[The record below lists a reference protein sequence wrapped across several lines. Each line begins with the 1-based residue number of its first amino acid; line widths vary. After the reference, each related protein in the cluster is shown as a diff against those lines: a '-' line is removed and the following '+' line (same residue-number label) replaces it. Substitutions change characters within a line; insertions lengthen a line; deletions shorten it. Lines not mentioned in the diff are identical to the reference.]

1 MAVTTHK
8 ESSECYQAGAIVDQN
23 GMVYTVGYNG
33 YGEIGN
39 GTTEKTINKICI
51 SQVKL
56 EATPKLI
63 KYKKAGDTGEQIK
76 YTVSAGFNLLY
87 NTIDQGNCE
96 FKTLDSDV
104 ATVDEDGV
112 VTATGVGT
120 TYIRIYNKQNDCY
133 AAVKV
138 QVNGEQGRTA
148 AKIVGGWNHFVT
160 LKANGEVWTW
170 GNNKYGQ
177 LGTGNTN
184 KQIKP
189 RKTNIYDSKDTTQT
203 EYAIDVAA
211 GAYHT
216 LVLKSDG
223 TVWTTGYNGYGQLG
237 TGTTQSET
245 EFKQVTGIPE
255 KVIAITAN
263 VHTSYALTESGKVY

>member
-1 MAVTTHK
+1 MN
-8 ESSECYQAGAIVDQN
+8 S
-23 GMVYTVGYNG
+23 
-33 YGEIGN
+33 
-39 GTTEKTINKICI
+39 
-51 SQVKL
+51 
-56 EATPKLI
+56 
-63 KYKKAGDTGEQIK
+63 
-76 YTVSAGFNLLY
+76 
-87 NTIDQGNCE
+87 
-96 FKTLDSDV
+96 KTLDSDV

-138 QVNGEQGRTA
+138 QVNGEQGRIA
-148 AKIVGGWNHFVT
+148 AKIVGGWNHFAA

-170 GNNKYGQ
+170 GHNGYGQ
-177 LGTGNTN
+177 LGVGNTER
-184 KQIKP
+184 KIKP
-189 RKTNIYDSKDTTQT
+189 TKTNIYDSKDTTQT

-223 TVWTTGYNGYGQLG
+223 TVWATGYNGYGQLG

-245 EFKQVTGIPE
+245 EFKTSNRNTRKSNSNNSKCTYILCTNRKWKSIWMGIQLLW
-255 KVIAITAN
+255 T
-263 VHTSYALTESGKVY
+263 T